1 MAGSSF
7 EVLQNLGASPGGM
20 GDSVSAAQMVHSLA
34 RFWLA
39 IRYRRNLLLGAIA
52 ASVAIG
58 ILYLLFATRYYGATA
73 QVLVVEADDERGTP
87 NFASEDRWQRT
98 LMPTHRSILCSSAVV
113 AKAVG
118 KLDAVHRVDLVG
130 KPKDQWVETIQKNL
144 TVRAVQHTNVLELQY
159 RSKEPRAAVAVV
171 DAILDAYMEF
181 IEETYQGAA
190 KEIVTLLTSEKSQLE
205 ERLAEKEAQLL
216 ALRQEAADLGYQ
228 TEGRM
233 THPLVQRAIDLNS
246 KLMEARTRRISLE
259 VAAQQLQLAIQTG
272 ADLHQHLLGISE
284 LVGQDLIRQR
294 LGLNAPDT
302 YLQARMYQTLL
313 EDQARLENLV
323 TQRGYGW
330 AHPEVLALQEKIRR
344 TQEFLQNYP
353 QWIKSRTEAISSSE
367 LASTLSDI
375 LMQKVN
381 EARSL
386 ELSLSQQYEEAQSEA
401 VALTGTL
408 ARIDILAREV
418 EWLRNLRQ
426 ALLQRITDIDLQQ
439 KGREVRA
446 FVISEPKMNPTPV
459 SPNWQFVLLGALG
472 AGVALGLAV
481 VYVVDILDDRFR
493 SIEELQLLTGTPV
506 LATVRDL
513 SIPEDPGL
521 EVLPAYANP
530 NSAESE
536 AFRTLRTALALA
548 ETETNLLAV
557 TSAQPSEGKT
567 TVLANLAVATARA
580 GKRTLLIDAD
590 LRRPGLTALLN
601 MRGRE
606 GLSAVIQSAED
617 LETIARANI
626 RRTTL
631 ECLDVLPCGPR
642 PANPAELL
650 SSQRFSELLAWA
662 ESAYEQVF
670 VDSPPALAT
679 SDAALIGRITG
690 AVLLVVQPAKSTRR
704 MVLRTI
710 EQFQLLRIPVVGIVL
725 NRVGLKEADYYGYG
739 YYGYEYEESDG
750 PADEELQQDLA
761 DDAVKKEISPPTVAA
776 EETAGE
782 LGGEDNREFGGEIV
796 PSNLRK
802 VRRVA

>member
-1 MAGSSF
+1 
-7 EVLQNLGASPGGM
+7 M
-20 GDSVSAAQMVHSLA
+20 GESISAEQMVHSLA
-34 RFWLA
+34 RFFLA
-39 IRYRRNLLLGAIA
+39 IRYRRNLLLA
-52 ASVAIG
+52 AVVASLTIG
-58 ILYLLFATRYYGATA
+58 LLYLFLATRYYGATA
-73 QVLVVEADDERGTP
+73 QVLVIEADYERGTP

-98 LMPTHRSILCSSAVV
+98 LMPTHRSILRSSAVV

-118 KLDAVHRVDLVG
+118 KIDPVHRVDLVG
-130 KPKDQWVETIQKNL
+130 QPRERWVERIQKNL
-144 TVRAVQHTNVLELQY
+144 SVSALQNTNILEIHY

-190 KEIVTLLTSEKSQLE
+190 KEILTLLTREKSQLE
-205 ERLAEKEAQLL
+205 ERLAEKETQLL

-284 LVGQDLIRQR
+284 LIGQDLIRQR
-294 LGLNAPDT
+294 LGLDAPDT

-353 QWIKSRTEAISSSE
+353 QWIRRRTEAIGYSE
-367 LASTLSDI
+367 FASTLSDI
-375 LMQKVN
+375 LLQKVN

-386 ELSLSQQYEEAQSEA
+386 ELSLSQQYEEAQREA

-446 FVISEPKMNPTPV
+446 FVISEPKINPSPV
-459 SPNWQFVLLGALG
+459 SPNWRFVLLGALA
-472 AGVALGLAV
+472 AGLALGLTL

-493 SIEELQLLTGTPV
+493 SMEELQLLTGTPV

-513 SIPEDPGL
+513 SVPEDGGL
-521 EVLPAYANP
+521 ESLPAYANP

-548 ETETNLLAV
+548 ETETNLLVV

-590 LRRPGLTALLN
+590 LRKPRLTALLK

-606 GLSAVIQSAED
+606 GLAAVIQSAGD
-617 LETIARANI
+617 LETVARANI

-662 ESAYEQVF
+662 ESAYDQVF
-670 VDSPPALAT
+670 IDSPPALAT

-725 NRVGLKEADYYGYG
+725 NRVGSKEADYYGYG
-739 YYGYEYEESDG
+739 YYGYEYEDPDAS
-750 PADEELQQDLA
+750 ADEESQQALA
-761 DDAVKKEISPPTVAA
+761 DEEAKEGVSAPNVAA
-776 EETAGE
+776 EETAGKLRQE
-782 LGGEDNREFGGEIV
+782 ERRHSAAEIV